1 MLTNGRE
8 KVGTENLKNPTA
20 FMDYSQTINDVYAN
34 LEDCN
39 PVKERRVL
47 IVFDDM
53 IADMEFLLLLNCFLK
68 FNVSLV

>member
-1 MLTNGRE
+1 
-8 KVGTENLKNPTA
+8 
-20 FMDYSQTINDVYAN
+20 MDYSQTINDVYAN
-34 LEDCN
+34 LEDYN

>member
-20 FMDYSQTINDVYAN
+20 FMDYLQTINDVYAN
-34 LEDCN
+34 LEDYN

-68 FNVSLV
+68 FSVSLV